1 MRLADLVA
9 RLGCTLESADPAAG
23 QVDVRRVT
31 GLDDAEPGD
40 VSFLA
45 NPKYARHVTGTA
57 ASAVIAGRELATAP
71 CPIIRSANPYL
82 TFAHAVRLLNPV
94 PGPPPVAA

>member
-23 QVDVRRVT
+23 QVEVHRVT

-45 NPKYARHVTGTA
+45 NPKYARHVAGTA
-57 ASAVIAGRELATAP
+57 ASAVIAGRELATAQ
-71 CPIIRSANPYL
+71 
-82 TFAHAVRLLNPV
+82 
-94 PGPPPVAA
+94 GKG